1 MIRIAS
7 KIVEVEV
14 FNTFH
19 EMFCRCALPMS
30 LVVHPEEFD
39 LIKYLIIKHVWK
51 YLRVTSSWFMN
62 PHFCQPWHYREGTSS
77 WRCIIGYKLHTM
89 TKLKWWAIL
98 YNSCIKYFK
107 AFTIINVKKSRLNHT
122 RTSKRQKWC
131 NVLVLGMKSTNKYT
145 HIKI

>member
-19 EMFCRCALPMS
+19 AMFCGCALPMS

-107 AFTIINVKKSRLNHT
+107 AFTIINVKSLVWIAPVRLKGKNDV
-122 RTSKRQKWC
+122 TSWC
-131 NVLVLGMKSTNKYT
+131 WGWNLQINI
-145 HIKI
+145 HI

>member
-19 EMFCRCALPMS
+19 AMFCGCALPMS

-62 PHFCQPWHYREGTSS
+62 PHFCQPWYYRREGTSS

-107 AFTIINVKKSRLNHT
+107 AFTIINVKSLVWITPVRLKGKNDV
-122 RTSKRQKWC
+122 TSWYWGWNLQI
-131 NVLVLGMKSTNKYT
+131 NIL
-145 HIKI
+145 I

>member
-19 EMFCRCALPMS
+19 AMFCGCALPMS

-107 AFTIINVKKSRLNHT
+107 AFTIINVKKVSFKSHPCLNGKNDV
-122 RTSKRQKWC
+122 TSWYWGWNLQI
-131 NVLVLGMKSTNKYT
+131 NI
-145 HIKI
+145 HI